1 MRHGHAISHFFG
13 LLQVHKDKLTV
24 SYAGKA
30 NHNQDVGVRGHH
42 QTRRSSPCSLC
53 PSTLHLPCHISNFE

>member
-30 NHNQDVGVRGHH
+30 NHNQDVGVRGNH
-42 QTRRSSPCSLC
+42 QPRRSPPRPLC
-53 PSTLHLPCHISNFE
+53 PSI